1 MMIRTMLILIL
12 TGTTNLSLIEER
24 LMNKEKESDWD
35 EKRWIK
41 FWKDRKENH
50 LKMLARLHKEA
61 RGLKG
66 SQLT

>member
-1 MMIRTMLILIL
+1 MIKIMLILIL
-12 TGTTNLSLIEER
+12 TGITNLSLTEER
-24 LMNKEKESDWD
+24 LMNEVKESDWD

-50 LKMLARLHKEA
+50 LKLLARLHKEA

>member
-1 MMIRTMLILIL
+1 
-12 TGTTNLSLIEER
+12 
-24 LMNKEKESDWD
+24 MNKEKEKEVDWD

-41 FWKDRKENH
+41 FWKDCKEGH

-66 SQLT
+66 SQLL

>member
-1 MMIRTMLILIL
+1 MLILIL
-12 TGTTNLSLIEER
+12 TDMTNLSLIGEP
-24 LMNKEKESDWD
+24 LMNEVKEKEKESDWD

-66 SQLT
+66 SQLL

>member
-1 MMIRTMLILIL
+1 MLILFL
-12 TGTTNLSLIEER
+12 TDITNPSVTGVP
-24 LMNKEKESDWD
+24 LMNKGKEVDWD

-41 FWKDRKENH
+41 FWKDRKEGH

-66 SQLT
+66 SNEGRFW

>member
-1 MMIRTMLILIL
+1 MLILFL
-12 TGTTNLSLIEER
+12 TDMTNLSLIGEP
-24 LMNKEKESDWD
+24 LMNKEKEKEVDWD

-41 FWKDRKENH
+41 FWKDCKEGH

-66 SQLT
+66 SQLL